1 MPDVKMIDMQD
12 TNITLMNECK
22 IPCEMLLCGRYG
34 KFESVIFF
42 VWGNTVL
49 GKAVF
54 FIKKET

>member
-1 MPDVKMIDMQD
+1 MKMIDMQD

-34 KFESVIFF
+34 KFEGVIFF